1 MSNPNYFELGGV
13 SIPYEAHLG
22 IKQTYGTVQASTWPP
37 IRMSDGSAR
46 VQSSWGNKLKTTI
59 TGDGWMPA
67 AWSGLD
73 FNQPMLLKCAGGRAI
88 GSPVNAI
95 SIPSARR
102 TESFYQPHGYAIVDG
117 KKVESPVSMAGDTA
131 TITTVAAATAYGV
144 IYYPEIMVYAKPVD
158 SDADLGAATYGW
170 VIEAEEI

>member
-1 MSNPNYFELGGV
+1 MSNPYFFELGGI
-13 SIPYEAHLG
+13 SIPYEAGYG
-22 IKQTYGTVQASTWPP
+22 INQTYGTVQASTWPP

-59 TGDGWMPA
+59 TGKGLLPA

-73 FNQPMLLKCAGGRAI
+73 FTQPMLLKCAGGLSI
-88 GSPVNAI
+88 GSTVNAI
-95 SIPSARR
+95 SIPNGRR
-102 TESFYQPHGYAIVDG
+102 AEPFYQPKGYAVVNG
-117 KKVESPVSMAGDTA
+117 KHIESPVSMAGDTA

-144 IYYPEIMVYAKPVD
+144 IYYPEIMVYAKPFD

-170 VIEAEEI
+170 VIEAEEV